1 MTMTSAVKVSL
12 LSTRGLEREYDVA
25 AYDWIDRT
33 RIKLLLKNGESI
45 EIGCGGF
52 AVIIH
57 RGKL

>member
-1 MTMTSAVKVSL
+1 MTMTSAVKVTL
-12 LSTRGLEREYDVA
+12 LSARGFEHEYDVA

-45 EIGCGGF
+45 EIGCGEF
-52 AVIIH
+52 AIIIR